1 MPRNVMLTVDR
12 NLTDQCTPG
21 NRIQVMGILS
31 ITKGNS
37 KSDSNSNK

>member
-1 MPRNVMLTVDR
+1 VDR
-12 NLTDQCTPG
+12 ELTDRCTPG

-37 KSDSNSNK
+37 KSDTSANK